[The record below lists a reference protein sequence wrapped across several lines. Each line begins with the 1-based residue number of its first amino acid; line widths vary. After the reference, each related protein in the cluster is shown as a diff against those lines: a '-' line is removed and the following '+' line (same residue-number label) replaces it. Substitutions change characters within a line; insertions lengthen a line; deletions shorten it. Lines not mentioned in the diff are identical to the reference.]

1 MCISRMSLLTRDEA
15 RRIALNI
22 AKLPDLLLGLEH
34 RSCLIAVP
42 RAERCHKP
50 IVSQTGGPARRLSAP
65 TAPGPGPSHKPPSP
79 EMAGATVRRL
89 GNFRTRQVFFLHA
102 QRNHCHDALGFRAST
117 SGRGSLPFGQAR
129 AQASRLRFRAQQLI
143 AALRAVAA
151 NPLLIFDQIPFP
163 TNRCLPPD
171 IRHLEI

>member
-1 MCISRMSLLTRDEA
+1 MWQNAVTARIPARRFPPPWSVEEQAACFVVRDRGGQAIAYVYFEDEPGRRSAAKLLTRDEA

-22 AKLPDLLLGLEH
+22 AKLTDLLLGLEH

-50 IVSQTGGPARRLSAP
+50 IVSQTGGPARRL
-65 TAPGPGPSHKPPSP
+65 
-79 EMAGATVRRL
+79 
-89 GNFRTRQVFFLHA
+89 
-102 QRNHCHDALGFRAST
+102 
-117 SGRGSLPFGQAR
+117 GQAR

-163 TNRCLPPD
+163 ANRCLPPD